1 MYGRCVGELQ
11 VATEIFPHLR
21 DKFKGVVFVP
31 DLQGLVGLDRSGIQ
45 KYGSGGIQKVGGMKT
60 GIDLKSHVDQKWYEQ
75 RMKYQITVGGQKV
88 ESRKVKISFAV
99 MPGYQ

>member
-1 MYGRCVGELQ
+1 MV
-11 VATEIFPHLR
+11 VALVSCRSPL
-21 DKFKGVVFVP
+21 KFF
-31 DLQGLVGLDRSGIQ
+31 RTSGINS
-45 KYGSGGIQKVGGMKT
+45 KVWFSFRICRGWLVWIVRVFRSTGSGGIQKVGGMKT

>member
-31 DLQGLVGLDRSGIQ
+31 DLQGLVGLDRS
-45 KYGSGGIQKVGGMKT
+45 GIQKVGGMKT

>member
-1 MYGRCVGELQ
+1 MIRYGRSSRPVHRPDGLPG
-11 VATEIFPHLR
+11 ILR
-21 DKFKGVVFVP
+21 IILLLP

>member
-1 MYGRCVGELQ
+1 MV
-11 VATEIFPHLR
+11 VALVSCRSPL
-21 DKFKGVVFVP
+21 KFFRTSGINSKVWFSFRICR
-31 DLQGLVGLDRSGIQ
+31 GLVGLDRSGIQ

>member
-1 MYGRCVGELQ
+1 
-11 VATEIFPHLR
+11 
-21 DKFKGVVFVP
+21 
-31 DLQGLVGLDRSGIQ
+31 
-45 KYGSGGIQKVGGMKT
+45 MKT